1 MKSRKNPVFYFS
13 FTDCQFVQLGLIKL
27 VLLAWVRLKLGFFSF
42 LKSISM
48 VNQTVWFSTA
58 LLEYGEVAGEVA
70 KNHRQPWGSTLG
82 TKGGPLLGLVTGLLT
97 RWFKPEKHQTRIKT
111 QVKTSLL
118 IIYFE
123 TILSVLKFKRS
134 TKTFSAGFSTPS
146 FAYKKLRLCDWPNK
160 CLWEARSVFI
170 IVLNQSYLVFTLMGL
185 FLQSVMFYFYSVF
198 LTESVVFSSCFVPTQ
213 SG

>member
-1 MKSRKNPVFYFS
+1 MKSRKNPVLYFS
-13 FTDCQFVQLGLIKL
+13 FTDYQFVQLGLIKL

-42 LKSISM
+42 LKSISI

-82 TKGGPLLGLVTGLLT
+82 TKGGPLLGLVIDGLNLRRT
-97 RWFKPEKHQTRIKT
+97 KRGLKRAF
-111 QVKTSLL
+111 L

-134 TKTFSAGFSTPS
+134 TQTSSVGFSTRS
-146 FAYKKLRLCDWPNK
+146 F
-160 CLWEARSVFI
+160 S
-170 IVLNQSYLVFTLMGL
+170 
-185 FLQSVMFYFYSVF
+185 
-198 LTESVVFSSCFVPTQ
+198 
-213 SG
+213 